1 MQAMFTYSDECVTLT
16 CLSDSDKK
24 KEVLM
29 VKRDR
34 LRRFTAAFMASCL
47 AMGSIILPAISSYA
61 NDTNVVVGTSI
72 QSETETTDNAVQK
85 ASTIDA
91 DKEIHTVTDTGYKS
105 DGDEE
110 QNGYDENLDNITEP
124 GKGYRE
130 VEDDS
135 IGDPAMLN
143 VSDNG
148 EVSADRAV
156 SYPSS
161 YKTANLPAIRN
172 QGGYGVCWAFS
183 TISLLEINLLK
194 NKLVSDDID
203 LSEFHLVNFTYNN
216 VTDPLGGSA
225 GDTTTFLR
233 SSNSVTQNGGD
244 IRMAFN
250 SLMDWEGAVDETLV
264 PYTAEVAST
273 INTTGLSDDLARKNT
288 KIHLQN
294 YYKVN
299 MTNQTDVKQAITDYG
314 ALSIS
319 YYAYGGHSSNK
330 YYNSSTAGYY
340 CYDSNTGTNHAVTV
354 VGWDDN
360 YSKDNFPT
368 EPEGDGAW
376 IVRNSWGSYFGENG
390 YFYLSYYDKST
401 KVEGYAVEAQT
412 SDNYDNNYQYDGTG
426 WFSYMGYSGYGGT
439 NKYANVF
446 TAKANESKAENI
458 EAVSFEDYSSAGCK
472 YNISIYTNLTDVSDP
487 ESGTLECTQS
497 GQTTFDGA
505 YTIKLNNPVYVED
518 GTTFSV
524 VVELISSTNNGPY
537 MVSDTTYNGSWFSCE
552 SAALEN
558 QSYIYRPYDRSWV
571 DYGKRENKNFRIKA
585 YTDNSDIKTVAVE
598 SVSLDKT
605 EAVLKEKETV
615 KLNATVLPE
624 NADNKNV
631 HFTSDNDAVAAVDD
645 NGLVTALSSGEAVI
659 TVITEDGKKTAK
671 CKITVEKEI
680 IQLKTITITN
690 APAELEKGAQV
701 QLGIKYIPDNT
712 TQSKSVEWKTSDA
725 SVAVVSSTGLV
736 TAKKTGT
743 VTITAVSKADSSIQS
758 KVTIKVLSH
767 ITDVTVTGP
776 SGTLYTDTKYKFT
789 AKITPDDTTDN
800 KTVIWSVSDSN
811 IAQIAKDGTLSFKK
825 AGTVDVIATV
835 KATSSNTVI
844 KKLTVTGVKR
854 VINVSSVALDK
865 TTVNLKKEETVKLN
879 ATIAPADAD
888 NKEVTYTSS
897 NSAVAKVDNTGL
909 VTALSSG
916 EAVITVT
923 TKDGSKTASCKVT
936 VAKDIINLTGI
947 QITNAPAELEKGAKV
962 QLGIKYIPDNTTQ
975 SKSVEWKSSDTSV
988 AVVSSTGLVTA
999 KKTGTVTIT
1008 AVSKESLK
1016 SSAVTIKVLSHIT
1029 DVTVTGPSGTL
1040 YTDTK
1045 YKFTAKITPDDTTD
1059 NKTVIWSVSDS
1070 NIAQIAKD
1078 GTLSFK
1084 KAGTVD
1090 VIATVKA
1097 TSSNTVIKKLTV
1109 TGVKRVIN
1117 VSSVALD
1124 KTTVNLKKEETVKL
1138 NATIAPADADNKEV
1152 TYTSSNSAVAKV
1164 DNTGLVTALSS
1175 GEAVI
1180 TVTTKDGSKTASCKV
1195 TVAKEIEPLAIT
1207 VTSKISGN
1215 DYTFTANATGG
1226 NKDYTY
1232 KFIVYNRTTNS
1243 WGLVQSFGTA
1253 NTCVWKK
1260 GSVGVRDFYVD
1271 VKDSNGTVVRS
1282 RAMTITINTEITPKP
1297 VITSSAS
1304 EVKVGDKIT
1313 LKVSSGDSTCSYKVI
1328 VYNKSTNQWGKIQ
1341 DFGKN
1346 TTINWTAGSV
1356 GDREFYV
1363 DVKDAKGKVTRSKA
1377 VQVKVA
1383 SRIIINTNVTNTN
1396 GTYTFTASV
1405 PGTTKFTYKFIVYN
1419 KTTKHWGLVQNFS
1432 NKNVCTW
1439 KAGSV
1444 GDRVFY
1450 IDVKD
1455 AEGKVTRSAP
1465 INVNIR

>member
-1 MQAMFTYSDECVTLT
+1 
-16 CLSDSDKK
+16 
-24 KEVLM
+24 M

-72 QSETETTDNAVQK
+72 QSETETTDNEVQK
-85 ASTIDA
+85 ASTID
-91 DKEIHTVTDTGYKS
+91 D
-105 DGDEE
+105 
-110 QNGYDENLDNITEP
+110 ITEP

-264 PYTAEVAST
+264 PYTAEVAGT

-758 KVTIKVLSH
+758 KITIKVLSH

-800 KTVIWSVSDSN
+800 KTVTWSVSDSN
-811 IAQIAKDGTLSFKK
+811 IAQIATDGTLSFKK

-835 KATSSNTVI
+835 KATSTNTII

-865 TTVNLKKEETVKLN
+865 TTVNLKKGETVKLN
-879 ATIAPADAD
+879 AT
-888 NKEVTYTSS
+888 V
-897 NSAVAKVDNTGL
+897 
-909 VTALSSG
+909 
-916 EAVITVT
+916 
-923 TKDGSKTASCKVT
+923 
-936 VAKDIINLTGI
+936 
-947 QITNAPAELEKGAKV
+947 
-962 QLGIKYIPDNTTQ
+962 
-975 SKSVEWKSSDTSV
+975 
-988 AVVSSTGLVTA
+988 
-999 KKTGTVTIT
+999 
-1008 AVSKESLK
+1008 
-1016 SSAVTIKVLSHIT
+1016 
-1029 DVTVTGPSGTL
+1029 
-1040 YTDTK
+1040 
-1045 YKFTAKITPDDTTD
+1045 
-1059 NKTVIWSVSDS
+1059 
-1070 NIAQIAKD
+1070 
-1078 GTLSFK
+1078 
-1084 KAGTVD
+1084 
-1090 VIATVKA
+1090 
-1097 TSSNTVIKKLTV
+1097 
-1109 TGVKRVIN
+1109 
-1117 VSSVALD
+1117 
-1124 KTTVNLKKEETVKL
+1124 
-1138 NATIAPADADNKEV
+1138 APADADNKEV

-1195 TVAKEIEPLAIT
+1195 TVAKETEPLAIT

-1243 WGLVQSFGTA
+1243 WGLVQAFGTA

-1282 RAMTITINTEITPKP
+1282 KAMTVTINTQITPKP

-1405 PGTTKFTYKFIVYN
+1405 PGTTRFTYKFIVYN

>member
-110 QNGYDENLDNITEP
+110 QNGYDESLDNITEP

-250 SLMDWEGAVDETLV
+250 SLMDWEGAVDETPV
-264 PYTAEVAST
+264 PYTAEVAGT

-319 YYAYGGHSSNK
+319 YYAYGGSSSNK

-505 YTIKLNNPVYVED
+505 YTIKLKNPVYVED

-537 MVSDTTYNGSWFSCE
+537 MVSDTTYNGSWFNCE

-631 HFTSDNDAVAAVDD
+631 HFTSDNDAVATVDD

-690 APAELEKGAQV
+690 APAELENGAQV

-865 TTVNLKKEETVKLN
+865 TTVNLKKGETVKLN
-879 ATIAPADAD
+879 AT
-888 NKEVTYTSS
+888 V
-897 NSAVAKVDNTGL
+897 
-909 VTALSSG
+909 
-916 EAVITVT
+916 
-923 TKDGSKTASCKVT
+923 
-936 VAKDIINLTGI
+936 
-947 QITNAPAELEKGAKV
+947 
-962 QLGIKYIPDNTTQ
+962 
-975 SKSVEWKSSDTSV
+975 
-988 AVVSSTGLVTA
+988 
-999 KKTGTVTIT
+999 
-1008 AVSKESLK
+1008 
-1016 SSAVTIKVLSHIT
+1016 
-1029 DVTVTGPSGTL
+1029 
-1040 YTDTK
+1040 
-1045 YKFTAKITPDDTTD
+1045 
-1059 NKTVIWSVSDS
+1059 
-1070 NIAQIAKD
+1070 
-1078 GTLSFK
+1078 
-1084 KAGTVD
+1084 
-1090 VIATVKA
+1090 
-1097 TSSNTVIKKLTV
+1097 
-1109 TGVKRVIN
+1109 
-1117 VSSVALD
+1117 
-1124 KTTVNLKKEETVKL
+1124 
-1138 NATIAPADADNKEV
+1138 APADADNKEV

-1195 TVAKEIEPLAIT
+1195 TVAKETEPLAIT

-1243 WGLVQSFGTA
+1243 WGLVQAFGTA

>member
-24 KEVLM
+24 KEVHM

-85 ASTIDA
+85 ASTID
-91 DKEIHTVTDTGYKS
+91 D
-105 DGDEE
+105 
-110 QNGYDENLDNITEP
+110 ITEP

-264 PYTAEVAST
+264 PYTAEVAGT

-319 YYAYGGHSSNK
+319 YYAYGGSSSNK

-558 QSYIYRPYDRSWV
+558 QSYIYRPYDSSWV

-631 HFTSDNDAVAAVDD
+631 HFTSDNDAVATVDD

-659 TVITEDGKKTAK
+659 TVITEDGKKTAQ

-767 ITDVTVTGP
+767 ITG
-776 SGTLYTDTKYKFT
+776 
-789 AKITPDDTTDN
+789 
-800 KTVIWSVSDSN
+800 
-811 IAQIAKDGTLSFKK
+811 
-825 AGTVDVIATV
+825 
-835 KATSSNTVI
+835 
-844 KKLTVTGVKR
+844 
-854 VINVSSVALDK
+854 
-865 TTVNLKKEETVKLN
+865 
-879 ATIAPADAD
+879 
-888 NKEVTYTSS
+888 
-897 NSAVAKVDNTGL
+897 
-909 VTALSSG
+909 
-916 EAVITVT
+916 
-923 TKDGSKTASCKVT
+923 
-936 VAKDIINLTGI
+936 
-947 QITNAPAELEKGAKV
+947 
-962 QLGIKYIPDNTTQ
+962 
-975 SKSVEWKSSDTSV
+975 
-988 AVVSSTGLVTA
+988 
-999 KKTGTVTIT
+999 
-1008 AVSKESLK
+1008 
-1016 SSAVTIKVLSHIT
+1016 
-1029 DVTVTGPSGTL
+1029 VTVTGPSGTL

-1243 WGLVQSFGTA
+1243 WGLVQAFGTA

-1282 RAMTITINTEITPKP
+1282 KAMTVTINTQITPKP

-1377 VQVKVA
+1377 VQVKVT

-1405 PGTTKFTYKFIVYN
+1405 PGTTRFTYKFIVYN

>member
-1 MQAMFTYSDECVTLT
+1 MFTYSDECVTLT
-16 CLSDSDKK
+16 CLSDSEKK
-24 KEVLM
+24 KEVHM

-72 QSETETTDNAVQK
+72 QSEKETTDNAVQK
-85 ASTIDA
+85 ASTID
-91 DKEIHTVTDTGYKS
+91 D
-105 DGDEE
+105 
-110 QNGYDENLDNITEP
+110 ITEP

-264 PYTAEVAST
+264 PYTAEVAGT

-319 YYAYGGHSSNK
+319 YYAYGGSSSNK

-537 MVSDTTYNGSWFSCE
+537 MVSDTTYNGSWFNCE

-631 HFTSDNDAVAAVDD
+631 HFTSDNDAVATVDD

-659 TVITEDGKKTAK
+659 TVITEDGKKTAQ

-800 KTVIWSVSDSN
+800 RTVIWSVSDSN

-865 TTVNLKKEETVKLN
+865 TTVNLKKGETVKLN
-879 ATIAPADAD
+879 AT
-888 NKEVTYTSS
+888 V
-897 NSAVAKVDNTGL
+897 
-909 VTALSSG
+909 
-916 EAVITVT
+916 
-923 TKDGSKTASCKVT
+923 
-936 VAKDIINLTGI
+936 
-947 QITNAPAELEKGAKV
+947 
-962 QLGIKYIPDNTTQ
+962 
-975 SKSVEWKSSDTSV
+975 
-988 AVVSSTGLVTA
+988 
-999 KKTGTVTIT
+999 
-1008 AVSKESLK
+1008 
-1016 SSAVTIKVLSHIT
+1016 
-1029 DVTVTGPSGTL
+1029 
-1040 YTDTK
+1040 
-1045 YKFTAKITPDDTTD
+1045 
-1059 NKTVIWSVSDS
+1059 
-1070 NIAQIAKD
+1070 
-1078 GTLSFK
+1078 
-1084 KAGTVD
+1084 
-1090 VIATVKA
+1090 
-1097 TSSNTVIKKLTV
+1097 
-1109 TGVKRVIN
+1109 
-1117 VSSVALD
+1117 
-1124 KTTVNLKKEETVKL
+1124 
-1138 NATIAPADADNKEV
+1138 APADADNKEV

-1195 TVAKEIEPLAIT
+1195 TVAKETEPLAIT

-1243 WGLVQSFGTA
+1243 WGLVQAFGTA

>member
-1 MQAMFTYSDECVTLT
+1 
-16 CLSDSDKK
+16 
-24 KEVLM
+24 M

-85 ASTIDA
+85 ASTID
-91 DKEIHTVTDTGYKS
+91 D
-105 DGDEE
+105 
-110 QNGYDENLDNITEP
+110 ITEP

-264 PYTAEVAST
+264 PYTAEVAGT

-319 YYAYGGHSSNK
+319 YYAYGGSSSNK

-725 SVAVVSSTGLV
+725 SVAIVSSTGLV

-800 KTVIWSVSDSN
+800 KTLIWSVSDSN
-811 IAQIAKDGTLSFKK
+811 IAQIATDGTLSFKK

-865 TTVNLKKEETVKLN
+865 TTVNLKKGETVKLN
-879 ATIAPADAD
+879 ATVAPADAD

-923 TKDGSKTASCKVT
+923 TKDGSKTASCKV
-936 VAKDIINLTGI
+936 
-947 QITNAPAELEKGAKV
+947 
-962 QLGIKYIPDNTTQ
+962 
-975 SKSVEWKSSDTSV
+975 
-988 AVVSSTGLVTA
+988 
-999 KKTGTVTIT
+999 
-1008 AVSKESLK
+1008 
-1016 SSAVTIKVLSHIT
+1016 
-1029 DVTVTGPSGTL
+1029 
-1040 YTDTK
+1040 
-1045 YKFTAKITPDDTTD
+1045 
-1059 NKTVIWSVSDS
+1059 
-1070 NIAQIAKD
+1070 
-1078 GTLSFK
+1078 
-1084 KAGTVD
+1084 
-1090 VIATVKA
+1090 
-1097 TSSNTVIKKLTV
+1097 
-1109 TGVKRVIN
+1109 
-1117 VSSVALD
+1117 
-1124 KTTVNLKKEETVKL
+1124 
-1138 NATIAPADADNKEV
+1138 
-1152 TYTSSNSAVAKV
+1152 AVAKE
-1164 DNTGLVTALSS
+1164 T
-1175 GEAVI
+1175 
-1180 TVTTKDGSKTASCKV
+1180 
-1195 TVAKEIEPLAIT
+1195 EPLAIT

-1243 WGLVQSFGTA
+1243 WGLVQAFGTA

-1282 RAMTITINTEITPKP
+1282 KAMTVTINTQITPKP

-1405 PGTTKFTYKFIVYN
+1405 PGTTRFTYKFIVYN

>member
-24 KEVLM
+24 KEVHM

-264 PYTAEVAST
+264 PYTAEVAGT

-319 YYAYGGHSSNK
+319 YYAYGGSSSNK

-472 YNISIYTNLTDVSDP
+472 DNISIYTNLTDVSDP

-558 QSYIYRPYDRSWV
+558 QSYIYRPYDSSWV

-631 HFTSDNDAVAAVDD
+631 HFTSDNDAVATVDD

-659 TVITEDGKKTAK
+659 TVITEDGKKTAQ

-800 KTVIWSVSDSN
+800 KAVIWSVSDSN
-811 IAQIAKDGTLSFKK
+811 IAQIATDGTLSFKK

-835 KATSSNTVI
+835 KATSSNTII

-865 TTVNLKKEETVKLN
+865 ATVNLKKGETVKLN

-909 VTALSSG
+909 VTA
-916 EAVITVT
+916 
-923 TKDGSKTASCKVT
+923 
-936 VAKDIINLTGI
+936 
-947 QITNAPAELEKGAKV
+947 
-962 QLGIKYIPDNTTQ
+962 
-975 SKSVEWKSSDTSV
+975 
-988 AVVSSTGLVTA
+988 
-999 KKTGTVTIT
+999 
-1008 AVSKESLK
+1008 
-1016 SSAVTIKVLSHIT
+1016 
-1029 DVTVTGPSGTL
+1029 
-1040 YTDTK
+1040 
-1045 YKFTAKITPDDTTD
+1045 
-1059 NKTVIWSVSDS
+1059 
-1070 NIAQIAKD
+1070 IA
-1078 GTLSFK
+1078 
-1084 KAGTVD
+1084 
-1090 VIATVKA
+1090 
-1097 TSSNTVIKKLTV
+1097 
-1109 TGVKRVIN
+1109 
-1117 VSSVALD
+1117 
-1124 KTTVNLKKEETVKL
+1124 
-1138 NATIAPADADNKEV
+1138 
-1152 TYTSSNSAVAKV
+1152 
-1164 DNTGLVTALSS
+1164 S

-1195 TVAKEIEPLAIT
+1195 TVAKETEPLAIT

-1243 WGLVQSFGTA
+1243 WGLVQAFGTA

>member
-1 MQAMFTYSDECVTLT
+1 
-16 CLSDSDKK
+16 
-24 KEVLM
+24 M

-85 ASTIDA
+85 ASTID
-91 DKEIHTVTDTGYKS
+91 D
-105 DGDEE
+105 
-110 QNGYDENLDNITEP
+110 ITEP

-264 PYTAEVAST
+264 PYTAEVAGT

-319 YYAYGGHSSNK
+319 YYAYGGSSSNK

-725 SVAVVSSTGLV
+725 SVAIVSSTGLV

-800 KTVIWSVSDSN
+800 KTLIWSVSDSN
-811 IAQIAKDGTLSFKK
+811 IAQIATDGTLSFKK

-865 TTVNLKKEETVKLN
+865 TTVNLKKGETVKLN
-879 ATIAPADAD
+879 ATVAPADAD

-909 VTALSSG
+909 VTAIASG
-916 EAVITVT
+916 DAVITVT
-923 TKDGSKTASCKVT
+923 TKDGSKTASCKV
-936 VAKDIINLTGI
+936 
-947 QITNAPAELEKGAKV
+947 
-962 QLGIKYIPDNTTQ
+962 
-975 SKSVEWKSSDTSV
+975 
-988 AVVSSTGLVTA
+988 
-999 KKTGTVTIT
+999 
-1008 AVSKESLK
+1008 
-1016 SSAVTIKVLSHIT
+1016 
-1029 DVTVTGPSGTL
+1029 
-1040 YTDTK
+1040 
-1045 YKFTAKITPDDTTD
+1045 
-1059 NKTVIWSVSDS
+1059 
-1070 NIAQIAKD
+1070 
-1078 GTLSFK
+1078 
-1084 KAGTVD
+1084 
-1090 VIATVKA
+1090 
-1097 TSSNTVIKKLTV
+1097 
-1109 TGVKRVIN
+1109 
-1117 VSSVALD
+1117 
-1124 KTTVNLKKEETVKL
+1124 
-1138 NATIAPADADNKEV
+1138 
-1152 TYTSSNSAVAKV
+1152 AVAKE
-1164 DNTGLVTALSS
+1164 T
-1175 GEAVI
+1175 
-1180 TVTTKDGSKTASCKV
+1180 
-1195 TVAKEIEPLAIT
+1195 EPLAIT

-1243 WGLVQSFGTA
+1243 WGLVQAFGTA

-1282 RAMTITINTEITPKP
+1282 KAMTVTINTQITPKP

-1405 PGTTKFTYKFIVYN
+1405 PGTTRFTYKFIVYN

>member
-110 QNGYDENLDNITEP
+110 QNGYDESLDNITEP

-264 PYTAEVAST
+264 PYTAEVAGT

-319 YYAYGGHSSNK
+319 YYAYGGSSSNK

-558 QSYIYRPYDRSWV
+558 QSYIYRPYDSSWV

-631 HFTSDNDAVAAVDD
+631 HFTSDNDAVATVDD

-659 TVITEDGKKTAK
+659 TVTTEDGKKTAK

-811 IAQIAKDGTLSFKK
+811 IAQIATDGTLSFKK

-835 KATSSNTVI
+835 KATSSSTII
-844 KKLTVTGVKR
+844 KKLTVTGVKK

-865 TTVNLKKEETVKLN
+865 TTVNLKKGETVKLN
-879 ATIAPADAD
+879 AT
-888 NKEVTYTSS
+888 V
-897 NSAVAKVDNTGL
+897 
-909 VTALSSG
+909 
-916 EAVITVT
+916 
-923 TKDGSKTASCKVT
+923 
-936 VAKDIINLTGI
+936 
-947 QITNAPAELEKGAKV
+947 
-962 QLGIKYIPDNTTQ
+962 
-975 SKSVEWKSSDTSV
+975 
-988 AVVSSTGLVTA
+988 
-999 KKTGTVTIT
+999 
-1008 AVSKESLK
+1008 
-1016 SSAVTIKVLSHIT
+1016 
-1029 DVTVTGPSGTL
+1029 
-1040 YTDTK
+1040 
-1045 YKFTAKITPDDTTD
+1045 
-1059 NKTVIWSVSDS
+1059 
-1070 NIAQIAKD
+1070 
-1078 GTLSFK
+1078 
-1084 KAGTVD
+1084 
-1090 VIATVKA
+1090 
-1097 TSSNTVIKKLTV
+1097 
-1109 TGVKRVIN
+1109 
-1117 VSSVALD
+1117 
-1124 KTTVNLKKEETVKL
+1124 
-1138 NATIAPADADNKEV
+1138 APADADNKEV

-1195 TVAKEIEPLAIT
+1195 TVAKETEPLAIT

-1243 WGLVQSFGTA
+1243 WGLVQAFGTA

>member
-24 KEVLM
+24 KEVHM

-264 PYTAEVAST
+264 PYTAEVAGT

-319 YYAYGGHSSNK
+319 YYAYGGSSSNK

-537 MVSDTTYNGSWFSCE
+537 MVSDTTYNGSWFNCE

-631 HFTSDNDAVAAVDD
+631 HFTSDNDAVATVDD

-767 ITDVTVTGP
+767 ITGVTVTGP

-811 IAQIAKDGTLSFKK
+811 IAQIATDGTLSFKK

-835 KATSSNTVI
+835 KATSSNTI
-844 KKLTVTGVKR
+844 
-854 VINVSSVALDK
+854 
-865 TTVNLKKEETVKLN
+865 
-879 ATIAPADAD
+879 
-888 NKEVTYTSS
+888 
-897 NSAVAKVDNTGL
+897 
-909 VTALSSG
+909 
-916 EAVITVT
+916 
-923 TKDGSKTASCKVT
+923 
-936 VAKDIINLTGI
+936 
-947 QITNAPAELEKGAKV
+947 
-962 QLGIKYIPDNTTQ
+962 
-975 SKSVEWKSSDTSV
+975 
-988 AVVSSTGLVTA
+988 
-999 KKTGTVTIT
+999 
-1008 AVSKESLK
+1008 
-1016 SSAVTIKVLSHIT
+1016 
-1029 DVTVTGPSGTL
+1029 
-1040 YTDTK
+1040 
-1045 YKFTAKITPDDTTD
+1045 
-1059 NKTVIWSVSDS
+1059 
-1070 NIAQIAKD
+1070 
-1078 GTLSFK
+1078 
-1084 KAGTVD
+1084 
-1090 VIATVKA
+1090 
-1097 TSSNTVIKKLTV
+1097 IKKLTV

-1195 TVAKEIEPLAIT
+1195 TVAKETEPLAIT

>member
-1 MQAMFTYSDECVTLT
+1 
-16 CLSDSDKK
+16 
-24 KEVLM
+24 M

-85 ASTIDA
+85 ASTID
-91 DKEIHTVTDTGYKS
+91 D
-105 DGDEE
+105 
-110 QNGYDENLDNITEP
+110 ITEP

-264 PYTAEVAST
+264 PYTAEVAGT

-314 ALSIS
+314 GLSIS
-319 YYAYGGHSSNK
+319 YYAYGGSSSNK

-725 SVAVVSSTGLV
+725 SVAIVSSTGLV

-811 IAQIAKDGTLSFKK
+811 IAQIATDGTLSFKK

-865 TTVNLKKEETVKLN
+865 TTVNLKKGETVKLN
-879 ATIAPADAD
+879 ATVAPADAD

-909 VTALSSG
+909 VTAIASG
-916 EAVITVT
+916 DAVITVT
-923 TKDGSKTASCKVT
+923 TKDGSKTASCKV
-936 VAKDIINLTGI
+936 
-947 QITNAPAELEKGAKV
+947 
-962 QLGIKYIPDNTTQ
+962 
-975 SKSVEWKSSDTSV
+975 
-988 AVVSSTGLVTA
+988 
-999 KKTGTVTIT
+999 
-1008 AVSKESLK
+1008 
-1016 SSAVTIKVLSHIT
+1016 
-1029 DVTVTGPSGTL
+1029 
-1040 YTDTK
+1040 
-1045 YKFTAKITPDDTTD
+1045 
-1059 NKTVIWSVSDS
+1059 
-1070 NIAQIAKD
+1070 
-1078 GTLSFK
+1078 
-1084 KAGTVD
+1084 
-1090 VIATVKA
+1090 
-1097 TSSNTVIKKLTV
+1097 
-1109 TGVKRVIN
+1109 
-1117 VSSVALD
+1117 
-1124 KTTVNLKKEETVKL
+1124 
-1138 NATIAPADADNKEV
+1138 
-1152 TYTSSNSAVAKV
+1152 AVAKE
-1164 DNTGLVTALSS
+1164 T
-1175 GEAVI
+1175 
-1180 TVTTKDGSKTASCKV
+1180 
-1195 TVAKEIEPLAIT
+1195 EPLAIT

-1243 WGLVQSFGTA
+1243 WGLVQAFGTA

-1282 RAMTITINTEITPKP
+1282 KAMTVTINTQITPKP

-1405 PGTTKFTYKFIVYN
+1405 PGTTRFTYKFIVYN

>member
-1 MQAMFTYSDECVTLT
+1 
-16 CLSDSDKK
+16 
-24 KEVLM
+24 
-29 VKRDR
+29 
-34 LRRFTAAFMASCL
+34 
-47 AMGSIILPAISSYA
+47 
-61 NDTNVVVGTSI
+61 
-72 QSETETTDNAVQK
+72 
-85 ASTIDA
+85 
-91 DKEIHTVTDTGYKS
+91 
-105 DGDEE
+105 
-110 QNGYDENLDNITEP
+110 
-124 GKGYRE
+124 
-130 VEDDS
+130 
-135 IGDPAMLN
+135 MLN

-264 PYTAEVAST
+264 PYTAEVAGT

-319 YYAYGGHSSNK
+319 YYAYGGSSSNK

-537 MVSDTTYNGSWFSCE
+537 MVSDTTYNGSWFNCE

-631 HFTSDNDAVAAVDD
+631 HFTSDNDAVATVDD

-659 TVITEDGKKTAK
+659 TVTTEDGKKTAK

-800 KTVIWSVSDSN
+800 KAVIWSVSDSN
-811 IAQIAKDGTLSFKK
+811 IAQIATDGTLSFKK

-835 KATSSNTVI
+835 KATSSNTII

-865 TTVNLKKEETVKLN
+865 TTVNLKKGETVKLN
-879 ATIAPADAD
+879 AT
-888 NKEVTYTSS
+888 V
-897 NSAVAKVDNTGL
+897 
-909 VTALSSG
+909 
-916 EAVITVT
+916 
-923 TKDGSKTASCKVT
+923 
-936 VAKDIINLTGI
+936 
-947 QITNAPAELEKGAKV
+947 
-962 QLGIKYIPDNTTQ
+962 
-975 SKSVEWKSSDTSV
+975 
-988 AVVSSTGLVTA
+988 
-999 KKTGTVTIT
+999 
-1008 AVSKESLK
+1008 
-1016 SSAVTIKVLSHIT
+1016 
-1029 DVTVTGPSGTL
+1029 
-1040 YTDTK
+1040 
-1045 YKFTAKITPDDTTD
+1045 
-1059 NKTVIWSVSDS
+1059 
-1070 NIAQIAKD
+1070 
-1078 GTLSFK
+1078 
-1084 KAGTVD
+1084 
-1090 VIATVKA
+1090 
-1097 TSSNTVIKKLTV
+1097 
-1109 TGVKRVIN
+1109 
-1117 VSSVALD
+1117 
-1124 KTTVNLKKEETVKL
+1124 
-1138 NATIAPADADNKEV
+1138 APADADNKEV

-1195 TVAKEIEPLAIT
+1195 TVAKETEPLAIT

-1243 WGLVQSFGTA
+1243 WGLVQAFGTA

>member
-1 MQAMFTYSDECVTLT
+1 
-16 CLSDSDKK
+16 
-24 KEVLM
+24 M

-72 QSETETTDNAVQK
+72 QSETETTDNEVQK

-105 DGDEE
+105 DGDGE
-110 QNGYDENLDNITEP
+110 QNGYDESLDNITEH

-264 PYTAEVAST
+264 PYTAEVAGT

-558 QSYIYRPYDRSWV
+558 QSYIYRPYDSSWV

-712 TQSKSVEWKTSDA
+712 TQSKSVEWK
-725 SVAVVSSTGLV
+725 
-736 TAKKTGT
+736 
-743 VTITAVSKADSSIQS
+743 
-758 KVTIKVLSH
+758 
-767 ITDVTVTGP
+767 
-776 SGTLYTDTKYKFT
+776 
-789 AKITPDDTTDN
+789 
-800 KTVIWSVSDSN
+800 
-811 IAQIAKDGTLSFKK
+811 
-825 AGTVDVIATV
+825 
-835 KATSSNTVI
+835 
-844 KKLTVTGVKR
+844 
-854 VINVSSVALDK
+854 
-865 TTVNLKKEETVKLN
+865 
-879 ATIAPADAD
+879 
-888 NKEVTYTSS
+888 
-897 NSAVAKVDNTGL
+897 
-909 VTALSSG
+909 
-916 EAVITVT
+916 
-923 TKDGSKTASCKVT
+923 
-936 VAKDIINLTGI
+936 
-947 QITNAPAELEKGAKV
+947 
-962 QLGIKYIPDNTTQ
+962 
-975 SKSVEWKSSDTSV
+975 SSDTSV

-1070 NIAQIAKD
+1070 NIAQIATD

-1097 TSSNTVIKKLTV
+1097 TSTNTIIKKLTV

-1124 KTTVNLKKEETVKL
+1124 KTTVNLKKGETVKL
-1138 NATIAPADADNKEV
+1138 NATVAPADADNKGV

-1195 TVAKEIEPLAIT
+1195 AVAKETEPLAIT

-1243 WGLVQSFGTA
+1243 WGLVQAFGTA

-1282 RAMTITINTEITPKP
+1282 KAMTVTINTQITPKP

-1313 LKVSSGDSTCSYKVI
+1313 LKVSSVDSTCSYKVI

-1377 VQVKVA
+1377 VQVKVT

-1405 PGTTKFTYKFIVYN
+1405 PGTTRFTYKFIVYN

>member
-85 ASTIDA
+85 TSTIDA

-110 QNGYDENLDNITEP
+110 QNGYDESLDNITEP

-264 PYTAEVAST
+264 PYTAEVAGT

-319 YYAYGGHSSNK
+319 YYAYGGSSSNK

-558 QSYIYRPYDRSWV
+558 QSYIYRPYDSSWV

-631 HFTSDNDAVAAVDD
+631 HFTSDNDAVATVDD

-659 TVITEDGKKTAK
+659 TVITEDGKKTAQ

-865 TTVNLKKEETVKLN
+865 TTVNLKKGETVKLN
-879 ATIAPADAD
+879 ATVAPADAD

-909 VTALSSG
+909 VT
-916 EAVITVT
+916 V
-923 TKDGSKTASCKVT
+923 
-936 VAKDIINLTGI
+936 
-947 QITNAPAELEKGAKV
+947 
-962 QLGIKYIPDNTTQ
+962 
-975 SKSVEWKSSDTSV
+975 
-988 AVVSSTGLVTA
+988 
-999 KKTGTVTIT
+999 
-1008 AVSKESLK
+1008 
-1016 SSAVTIKVLSHIT
+1016 
-1029 DVTVTGPSGTL
+1029 
-1040 YTDTK
+1040 
-1045 YKFTAKITPDDTTD
+1045 
-1059 NKTVIWSVSDS
+1059 
-1070 NIAQIAKD
+1070 
-1078 GTLSFK
+1078 
-1084 KAGTVD
+1084 
-1090 VIATVKA
+1090 
-1097 TSSNTVIKKLTV
+1097 
-1109 TGVKRVIN
+1109 
-1117 VSSVALD
+1117 
-1124 KTTVNLKKEETVKL
+1124 
-1138 NATIAPADADNKEV
+1138 
-1152 TYTSSNSAVAKV
+1152 
-1164 DNTGLVTALSS
+1164 LSS

-1195 TVAKEIEPLAIT
+1195 TVAKETEPLAIT

-1243 WGLVQSFGTA
+1243 WGLVQAFGTA

>member
-1 MQAMFTYSDECVTLT
+1 
-16 CLSDSDKK
+16 
-24 KEVLM
+24 M

-72 QSETETTDNAVQK
+72 QSETETTDNEVQK
-85 ASTIDA
+85 VSTID
-91 DKEIHTVTDTGYKS
+91 D
-105 DGDEE
+105 
-110 QNGYDENLDNITEP
+110 ITEP

-156 SYPSS
+156 SYPSA

-725 SVAVVSSTGLV
+725 SVAIVSSTGLV

-758 KVTIKVLSH
+758 RVTIKVLSH

-776 SGTLYTDTKYKFT
+776 SDTLYTDTKYKFT

-811 IAQIAKDGTLSFKK
+811 IAQIATDGTLSFKK

-835 KATSSNTVI
+835 KATLSNTVI

-865 TTVNLKKEETVKLN
+865 TTVNLKKGETVKLN
-879 ATIAPADAD
+879 ATVAPADAD

-923 TKDGSKTASCKVT
+923 TKDGSKTASCKV
-936 VAKDIINLTGI
+936 
-947 QITNAPAELEKGAKV
+947 
-962 QLGIKYIPDNTTQ
+962 
-975 SKSVEWKSSDTSV
+975 
-988 AVVSSTGLVTA
+988 
-999 KKTGTVTIT
+999 
-1008 AVSKESLK
+1008 
-1016 SSAVTIKVLSHIT
+1016 
-1029 DVTVTGPSGTL
+1029 
-1040 YTDTK
+1040 
-1045 YKFTAKITPDDTTD
+1045 
-1059 NKTVIWSVSDS
+1059 
-1070 NIAQIAKD
+1070 
-1078 GTLSFK
+1078 
-1084 KAGTVD
+1084 
-1090 VIATVKA
+1090 
-1097 TSSNTVIKKLTV
+1097 
-1109 TGVKRVIN
+1109 
-1117 VSSVALD
+1117 
-1124 KTTVNLKKEETVKL
+1124 
-1138 NATIAPADADNKEV
+1138 
-1152 TYTSSNSAVAKV
+1152 AVAKE
-1164 DNTGLVTALSS
+1164 T
-1175 GEAVI
+1175 
-1180 TVTTKDGSKTASCKV
+1180 
-1195 TVAKEIEPLAIT
+1195 EPLAIT

-1243 WGLVQSFGTA
+1243 WGLVQAFGTA

-1282 RAMTITINTEITPKP
+1282 KAMTVTINTQITPKP

-1405 PGTTKFTYKFIVYN
+1405 PGTTRFTYKFIVYN

>member
-1 MQAMFTYSDECVTLT
+1 
-16 CLSDSDKK
+16 
-24 KEVLM
+24 M

-85 ASTIDA
+85 ASTI
-91 DKEIHTVTDTGYKS
+91 
-105 DGDEE
+105 
-110 QNGYDENLDNITEP
+110 DNITEP

-264 PYTAEVAST
+264 PYTAEVAGT

-319 YYAYGGHSSNK
+319 YYAYGGSSSNK

-537 MVSDTTYNGSWFSCE
+537 MVSDTTYNGSWFNCE

-631 HFTSDNDAVAAVDD
+631 HFTSDNDAVATVDD

-811 IAQIAKDGTLSFKK
+811 IAQIATDGTLIFKK

-865 TTVNLKKEETVKLN
+865 ATVNLKKGETVKLN

-909 VTALSSG
+909 VTA
-916 EAVITVT
+916 
-923 TKDGSKTASCKVT
+923 
-936 VAKDIINLTGI
+936 
-947 QITNAPAELEKGAKV
+947 
-962 QLGIKYIPDNTTQ
+962 
-975 SKSVEWKSSDTSV
+975 
-988 AVVSSTGLVTA
+988 
-999 KKTGTVTIT
+999 
-1008 AVSKESLK
+1008 
-1016 SSAVTIKVLSHIT
+1016 
-1029 DVTVTGPSGTL
+1029 
-1040 YTDTK
+1040 
-1045 YKFTAKITPDDTTD
+1045 
-1059 NKTVIWSVSDS
+1059 
-1070 NIAQIAKD
+1070 IA
-1078 GTLSFK
+1078 
-1084 KAGTVD
+1084 
-1090 VIATVKA
+1090 
-1097 TSSNTVIKKLTV
+1097 
-1109 TGVKRVIN
+1109 
-1117 VSSVALD
+1117 
-1124 KTTVNLKKEETVKL
+1124 
-1138 NATIAPADADNKEV
+1138 
-1152 TYTSSNSAVAKV
+1152 
-1164 DNTGLVTALSS
+1164 S

-1195 TVAKEIEPLAIT
+1195 TVAKETEPLAIT

-1243 WGLVQSFGTA
+1243 WGLVQAFGTA

>member
-85 ASTIDA
+85 TSTIDA

-110 QNGYDENLDNITEP
+110 QNGYDESLDNITEP

-264 PYTAEVAST
+264 PYTAEVAGT

-319 YYAYGGHSSNK
+319 YYAYGGSSSNK

-537 MVSDTTYNGSWFSCE
+537 MVSDTTYNGGWFSCE

-558 QSYIYRPYDRSWV
+558 QSYIYRPYDSSWV

-615 KLNATVLPE
+615 KLNATLLPE

-631 HFTSDNDAVAAVDD
+631 HFTSDNDAVATVDD

-811 IAQIAKDGTLSFKK
+811 IAQIATDGTLSFKK

-835 KATSSNTVI
+835 KATSSNTII
-844 KKLTVTGVKR
+844 KKLTVTGVKK

-865 TTVNLKKEETVKLN
+865 TTVNLKKGETVKLN
-879 ATIAPADAD
+879 ATVAPADAD

-916 EAVITVT
+916 EAVITVI
-923 TKDGSKTASCKVT
+923 TKDGSKTASCKV
-936 VAKDIINLTGI
+936 
-947 QITNAPAELEKGAKV
+947 
-962 QLGIKYIPDNTTQ
+962 
-975 SKSVEWKSSDTSV
+975 
-988 AVVSSTGLVTA
+988 
-999 KKTGTVTIT
+999 
-1008 AVSKESLK
+1008 
-1016 SSAVTIKVLSHIT
+1016 
-1029 DVTVTGPSGTL
+1029 
-1040 YTDTK
+1040 
-1045 YKFTAKITPDDTTD
+1045 
-1059 NKTVIWSVSDS
+1059 
-1070 NIAQIAKD
+1070 
-1078 GTLSFK
+1078 
-1084 KAGTVD
+1084 
-1090 VIATVKA
+1090 
-1097 TSSNTVIKKLTV
+1097 
-1109 TGVKRVIN
+1109 
-1117 VSSVALD
+1117 
-1124 KTTVNLKKEETVKL
+1124 
-1138 NATIAPADADNKEV
+1138 
-1152 TYTSSNSAVAKV
+1152 AVAKE
-1164 DNTGLVTALSS
+1164 T
-1175 GEAVI
+1175 
-1180 TVTTKDGSKTASCKV
+1180 
-1195 TVAKEIEPLAIT
+1195 EPLAIT

-1243 WGLVQSFGTA
+1243 WGLVQAFGTA

-1419 KTTKHWGLVQNFS
+1419 KTTKHWGLVQSFS

>member
-24 KEVLM
+24 KEVHM

-47 AMGSIILPAISSYA
+47 AMGSIVLPAISSYA

-110 QNGYDENLDNITEP
+110 QNEYDESLDNITEP

-264 PYTAEVAST
+264 PYTAEVAGT

-319 YYAYGGHSSNK
+319 YYAYGGSSSNK

-487 ESGTLECTQS
+487 ESGTLECTQN

-537 MVSDTTYNGSWFSCE
+537 MVSDTTYNGSWFNCE

-631 HFTSDNDAVAAVDD
+631 HFTSDNDAVATVDD

-767 ITDVTVTGP
+767 ITGVTVTGP

-811 IAQIAKDGTLSFKK
+811 IAQIATDGTLSFKK

-835 KATSSNTVI
+835 KATSSNTI
-844 KKLTVTGVKR
+844 
-854 VINVSSVALDK
+854 
-865 TTVNLKKEETVKLN
+865 
-879 ATIAPADAD
+879 
-888 NKEVTYTSS
+888 
-897 NSAVAKVDNTGL
+897 
-909 VTALSSG
+909 
-916 EAVITVT
+916 
-923 TKDGSKTASCKVT
+923 
-936 VAKDIINLTGI
+936 
-947 QITNAPAELEKGAKV
+947 
-962 QLGIKYIPDNTTQ
+962 
-975 SKSVEWKSSDTSV
+975 
-988 AVVSSTGLVTA
+988 
-999 KKTGTVTIT
+999 
-1008 AVSKESLK
+1008 
-1016 SSAVTIKVLSHIT
+1016 
-1029 DVTVTGPSGTL
+1029 
-1040 YTDTK
+1040 
-1045 YKFTAKITPDDTTD
+1045 
-1059 NKTVIWSVSDS
+1059 
-1070 NIAQIAKD
+1070 
-1078 GTLSFK
+1078 
-1084 KAGTVD
+1084 
-1090 VIATVKA
+1090 
-1097 TSSNTVIKKLTV
+1097 IKKLTV

>member
-264 PYTAEVAST
+264 PYTAEVAGT

-319 YYAYGGHSSNK
+319 YYAYGGSSSNK

-487 ESGTLECTQS
+487 ESGTLECTQN

-537 MVSDTTYNGSWFSCE
+537 MVSDTTYNGGWFNCE

-558 QSYIYRPYDRSWV
+558 QSYIYRPYDSSWV

-631 HFTSDNDAVAAVDD
+631 HFTSDNDAVATVDD

-811 IAQIAKDGTLSFKK
+811 IAQIATDGTLSFKK

-835 KATSSNTVI
+835 KATSSNTII

-865 TTVNLKKEETVKLN
+865 TTVNLKKGETVKLN
-879 ATIAPADAD
+879 ATVAPADAD
-888 NKEVTYTSS
+888 NKEVIYTSS

-909 VTALSSG
+909 VTA
-916 EAVITVT
+916 
-923 TKDGSKTASCKVT
+923 
-936 VAKDIINLTGI
+936 
-947 QITNAPAELEKGAKV
+947 
-962 QLGIKYIPDNTTQ
+962 
-975 SKSVEWKSSDTSV
+975 
-988 AVVSSTGLVTA
+988 
-999 KKTGTVTIT
+999 
-1008 AVSKESLK
+1008 
-1016 SSAVTIKVLSHIT
+1016 
-1029 DVTVTGPSGTL
+1029 
-1040 YTDTK
+1040 
-1045 YKFTAKITPDDTTD
+1045 
-1059 NKTVIWSVSDS
+1059 
-1070 NIAQIAKD
+1070 IA
-1078 GTLSFK
+1078 
-1084 KAGTVD
+1084 
-1090 VIATVKA
+1090 
-1097 TSSNTVIKKLTV
+1097 
-1109 TGVKRVIN
+1109 
-1117 VSSVALD
+1117 
-1124 KTTVNLKKEETVKL
+1124 
-1138 NATIAPADADNKEV
+1138 
-1152 TYTSSNSAVAKV
+1152 
-1164 DNTGLVTALSS
+1164 S

-1195 TVAKEIEPLAIT
+1195 TVAKETEPLAIT

-1243 WGLVQSFGTA
+1243 WGLVQAFGTA

-1260 GSVGVRDFYVD
+1260 GSAGVRDFYVD

>member
-1 MQAMFTYSDECVTLT
+1 
-16 CLSDSDKK
+16 
-24 KEVLM
+24 M

-110 QNGYDENLDNITEP
+110 QNGYDESLDNITEP

-156 SYPSS
+156 SYPSA

-264 PYTAEVAST
+264 PYTAEVAGT

-631 HFTSDNDAVAAVDD
+631 HFTSDNDEVAAVDD

-712 TQSKSVEWKTSDA
+712 TQAKSVEWKTSDA

-811 IAQIAKDGTLSFKK
+811 IAQIATDGTLSFKK

-865 TTVNLKKEETVKLN
+865 TTVNLKKGETVKLN
-879 ATIAPADAD
+879 ATVAPADAD

-897 NSAVAKVDNTGL
+897 NSTVAKVDNTGL
-909 VTALSSG
+909 VTAVSSG

-923 TKDGSKTASCKVT
+923 TKDGSKTASCKV
-936 VAKDIINLTGI
+936 
-947 QITNAPAELEKGAKV
+947 
-962 QLGIKYIPDNTTQ
+962 
-975 SKSVEWKSSDTSV
+975 
-988 AVVSSTGLVTA
+988 
-999 KKTGTVTIT
+999 
-1008 AVSKESLK
+1008 
-1016 SSAVTIKVLSHIT
+1016 
-1029 DVTVTGPSGTL
+1029 
-1040 YTDTK
+1040 
-1045 YKFTAKITPDDTTD
+1045 
-1059 NKTVIWSVSDS
+1059 
-1070 NIAQIAKD
+1070 
-1078 GTLSFK
+1078 
-1084 KAGTVD
+1084 
-1090 VIATVKA
+1090 
-1097 TSSNTVIKKLTV
+1097 
-1109 TGVKRVIN
+1109 
-1117 VSSVALD
+1117 
-1124 KTTVNLKKEETVKL
+1124 
-1138 NATIAPADADNKEV
+1138 
-1152 TYTSSNSAVAKV
+1152 AVAKE
-1164 DNTGLVTALSS
+1164 T
-1175 GEAVI
+1175 
-1180 TVTTKDGSKTASCKV
+1180 
-1195 TVAKEIEPLAIT
+1195 EPLAIT

-1243 WGLVQSFGTA
+1243 WGLVQAFGTA

-1282 RAMTITINTEITPKP
+1282 KAMTVTINTQITPKP

-1405 PGTTKFTYKFIVYN
+1405 PGTTRFTYKFIVYN

>member
-72 QSETETTDNAVQK
+72 QSEAETTDNAVQK
-85 ASTIDA
+85 TSTIDA

-110 QNGYDENLDNITEP
+110 QNGYDESLDNITEP

-264 PYTAEVAST
+264 PYTAEVAGT

-319 YYAYGGHSSNK
+319 YYAYGGSSSNK

-505 YTIKLNNPVYVED
+505 YTIKLKNPVYVED

-537 MVSDTTYNGSWFSCE
+537 MVSDTTYNGSWFNCE

-631 HFTSDNDAVAAVDD
+631 HFTSDNDAVATVDD

-767 ITDVTVTGP
+767 ITGVTVTGP

-811 IAQIAKDGTLSFKK
+811 IAQIATDGTLSFKK

-835 KATSSNTVI
+835 KATSSNTII

-865 TTVNLKKEETVKLN
+865 TTVNLKKGETVKLN
-879 ATIAPADAD
+879 ATVAPADAD
-888 NKEVTYTSS
+888 NKEVTYASS

-923 TKDGSKTASCKVT
+923 TKDGSKTASCKV
-936 VAKDIINLTGI
+936 
-947 QITNAPAELEKGAKV
+947 
-962 QLGIKYIPDNTTQ
+962 
-975 SKSVEWKSSDTSV
+975 
-988 AVVSSTGLVTA
+988 
-999 KKTGTVTIT
+999 
-1008 AVSKESLK
+1008 
-1016 SSAVTIKVLSHIT
+1016 
-1029 DVTVTGPSGTL
+1029 
-1040 YTDTK
+1040 
-1045 YKFTAKITPDDTTD
+1045 
-1059 NKTVIWSVSDS
+1059 
-1070 NIAQIAKD
+1070 
-1078 GTLSFK
+1078 
-1084 KAGTVD
+1084 
-1090 VIATVKA
+1090 
-1097 TSSNTVIKKLTV
+1097 
-1109 TGVKRVIN
+1109 
-1117 VSSVALD
+1117 
-1124 KTTVNLKKEETVKL
+1124 
-1138 NATIAPADADNKEV
+1138 
-1152 TYTSSNSAVAKV
+1152 AVAKE
-1164 DNTGLVTALSS
+1164 T
-1175 GEAVI
+1175 
-1180 TVTTKDGSKTASCKV
+1180 
-1195 TVAKEIEPLAIT
+1195 EPLAIT

-1243 WGLVQSFGTA
+1243 WGLVQAFGTA

-1419 KTTKHWGLVQNFS
+1419 KTTKHWGLVQSFS

>member
-264 PYTAEVAST
+264 PYTAEVAGT

-319 YYAYGGHSSNK
+319 YYAYGGSSSNK

-537 MVSDTTYNGSWFSCE
+537 MVSDTTYNGSWFNCE

-631 HFTSDNDAVAAVDD
+631 HFTSDNDAVATVDD

-811 IAQIAKDGTLSFKK
+811 IAQIATDGTLIFKK

-865 TTVNLKKEETVKLN
+865 ATVNLKKGETVKLN

-888 NKEVTYTSS
+888 NKEITYTSS

-909 VTALSSG
+909 VTA
-916 EAVITVT
+916 
-923 TKDGSKTASCKVT
+923 
-936 VAKDIINLTGI
+936 
-947 QITNAPAELEKGAKV
+947 
-962 QLGIKYIPDNTTQ
+962 
-975 SKSVEWKSSDTSV
+975 
-988 AVVSSTGLVTA
+988 
-999 KKTGTVTIT
+999 
-1008 AVSKESLK
+1008 
-1016 SSAVTIKVLSHIT
+1016 
-1029 DVTVTGPSGTL
+1029 
-1040 YTDTK
+1040 
-1045 YKFTAKITPDDTTD
+1045 
-1059 NKTVIWSVSDS
+1059 
-1070 NIAQIAKD
+1070 IA
-1078 GTLSFK
+1078 
-1084 KAGTVD
+1084 
-1090 VIATVKA
+1090 
-1097 TSSNTVIKKLTV
+1097 
-1109 TGVKRVIN
+1109 
-1117 VSSVALD
+1117 
-1124 KTTVNLKKEETVKL
+1124 
-1138 NATIAPADADNKEV
+1138 
-1152 TYTSSNSAVAKV
+1152 
-1164 DNTGLVTALSS
+1164 S

-1195 TVAKEIEPLAIT
+1195 TVAKETEPLAIT

-1243 WGLVQSFGTA
+1243 WGLVQAFGTA

-1260 GSVGVRDFYVD
+1260 GSAGVRDFYVD

>member
-85 ASTIDA
+85 ASTI
-91 DKEIHTVTDTGYKS
+91 
-105 DGDEE
+105 
-110 QNGYDENLDNITEP
+110 DNITEP

-264 PYTAEVAST
+264 PYTAEVAGT

-319 YYAYGGHSSNK
+319 YYAYGGSSSNK

-505 YTIKLNNPVYVED
+505 YTIKLKNPVYVED
-518 GTTFSV
+518 GSTFSV

-537 MVSDTTYNGSWFSCE
+537 MVSDTTYNGSWFNCE

-631 HFTSDNDAVAAVDD
+631 HFTSDNDAVATVDD

-690 APAELEKGAQV
+690 APAELENGAQV

-865 TTVNLKKEETVKLN
+865 TTVNLKKGETVKLN
-879 ATIAPADAD
+879 AT
-888 NKEVTYTSS
+888 V
-897 NSAVAKVDNTGL
+897 
-909 VTALSSG
+909 
-916 EAVITVT
+916 
-923 TKDGSKTASCKVT
+923 
-936 VAKDIINLTGI
+936 
-947 QITNAPAELEKGAKV
+947 
-962 QLGIKYIPDNTTQ
+962 
-975 SKSVEWKSSDTSV
+975 
-988 AVVSSTGLVTA
+988 
-999 KKTGTVTIT
+999 
-1008 AVSKESLK
+1008 
-1016 SSAVTIKVLSHIT
+1016 
-1029 DVTVTGPSGTL
+1029 
-1040 YTDTK
+1040 
-1045 YKFTAKITPDDTTD
+1045 
-1059 NKTVIWSVSDS
+1059 
-1070 NIAQIAKD
+1070 
-1078 GTLSFK
+1078 
-1084 KAGTVD
+1084 
-1090 VIATVKA
+1090 
-1097 TSSNTVIKKLTV
+1097 
-1109 TGVKRVIN
+1109 
-1117 VSSVALD
+1117 
-1124 KTTVNLKKEETVKL
+1124 
-1138 NATIAPADADNKEV
+1138 APADADNKEV

-1195 TVAKEIEPLAIT
+1195 TVAKETEPLAIT

-1243 WGLVQSFGTA
+1243 WGLVQAFGTS

>member
-24 KEVLM
+24 KEVHM

-85 ASTIDA
+85 ASTID
-91 DKEIHTVTDTGYKS
+91 D
-105 DGDEE
+105 
-110 QNGYDENLDNITEP
+110 ITEP

-264 PYTAEVAST
+264 PYTAEVAGT

-319 YYAYGGHSSNK
+319 YYAYGGSSSNK

-558 QSYIYRPYDRSWV
+558 QSYIYRPYDSSWV

-631 HFTSDNDAVAAVDD
+631 HFTSDNDAVATVDD

-659 TVITEDGKKTAK
+659 TVITEDGKKTAQ

-767 ITDVTVTGP
+767 ITG
-776 SGTLYTDTKYKFT
+776 
-789 AKITPDDTTDN
+789 
-800 KTVIWSVSDSN
+800 
-811 IAQIAKDGTLSFKK
+811 
-825 AGTVDVIATV
+825 
-835 KATSSNTVI
+835 
-844 KKLTVTGVKR
+844 
-854 VINVSSVALDK
+854 
-865 TTVNLKKEETVKLN
+865 
-879 ATIAPADAD
+879 
-888 NKEVTYTSS
+888 
-897 NSAVAKVDNTGL
+897 
-909 VTALSSG
+909 
-916 EAVITVT
+916 
-923 TKDGSKTASCKVT
+923 
-936 VAKDIINLTGI
+936 
-947 QITNAPAELEKGAKV
+947 
-962 QLGIKYIPDNTTQ
+962 
-975 SKSVEWKSSDTSV
+975 
-988 AVVSSTGLVTA
+988 
-999 KKTGTVTIT
+999 
-1008 AVSKESLK
+1008 
-1016 SSAVTIKVLSHIT
+1016 
-1029 DVTVTGPSGTL
+1029 VTVTGPSGTL

>member
-1 MQAMFTYSDECVTLT
+1 
-16 CLSDSDKK
+16 
-24 KEVLM
+24 M

-72 QSETETTDNAVQK
+72 QSETETTDNEVQK
-85 ASTIDA
+85 ASTID
-91 DKEIHTVTDTGYKS
+91 D
-105 DGDEE
+105 
-110 QNGYDENLDNITEP
+110 ITEP

-264 PYTAEVAST
+264 PYTAEVAGT

-758 KVTIKVLSH
+758 KITIKVLSH

-800 KTVIWSVSDSN
+800 KTVTWSVSDSN
-811 IAQIAKDGTLSFKK
+811 IAQIATDGTLSFKK

-835 KATSSNTVI
+835 KATSTNTII

-865 TTVNLKKEETVKLN
+865 TTVNLKKGETVKLN
-879 ATIAPADAD
+879 AT
-888 NKEVTYTSS
+888 V
-897 NSAVAKVDNTGL
+897 
-909 VTALSSG
+909 
-916 EAVITVT
+916 
-923 TKDGSKTASCKVT
+923 
-936 VAKDIINLTGI
+936 
-947 QITNAPAELEKGAKV
+947 
-962 QLGIKYIPDNTTQ
+962 
-975 SKSVEWKSSDTSV
+975 
-988 AVVSSTGLVTA
+988 
-999 KKTGTVTIT
+999 
-1008 AVSKESLK
+1008 
-1016 SSAVTIKVLSHIT
+1016 
-1029 DVTVTGPSGTL
+1029 
-1040 YTDTK
+1040 
-1045 YKFTAKITPDDTTD
+1045 
-1059 NKTVIWSVSDS
+1059 
-1070 NIAQIAKD
+1070 
-1078 GTLSFK
+1078 
-1084 KAGTVD
+1084 
-1090 VIATVKA
+1090 
-1097 TSSNTVIKKLTV
+1097 
-1109 TGVKRVIN
+1109 
-1117 VSSVALD
+1117 
-1124 KTTVNLKKEETVKL
+1124 
-1138 NATIAPADADNKEV
+1138 APADADNKEV

-1195 TVAKEIEPLAIT
+1195 TVAKETEPLAIT

-1243 WGLVQSFGTA
+1243 WGLVQAFGTA

-1282 RAMTITINTEITPKP
+1282 KAMTVTINTQITPKP

-1313 LKVSSGDSTCSYKVI
+1313 LKVSSVDSTCSYKVI

-1405 PGTTKFTYKFIVYN
+1405 PGTTRFTYKFIVYN

>member
-24 KEVLM
+24 KEVHM

-264 PYTAEVAST
+264 PYTAEVAGT

-319 YYAYGGHSSNK
+319 YYAYGGSSSNK

-558 QSYIYRPYDRSWV
+558 QSYIYRPYDSSWV

-631 HFTSDNDAVAAVDD
+631 HFTSDNDAVATVDD

-659 TVITEDGKKTAK
+659 TVITEDGKKTAQ

-800 KTVIWSVSDSN
+800 KAVIWSVSDSN
-811 IAQIAKDGTLSFKK
+811 IAQIATDGTLSFKK

-835 KATSSNTVI
+835 KATSSNTII

-865 TTVNLKKEETVKLN
+865 ATVNLKKGETVKLN

-909 VTALSSG
+909 VTA
-916 EAVITVT
+916 
-923 TKDGSKTASCKVT
+923 
-936 VAKDIINLTGI
+936 
-947 QITNAPAELEKGAKV
+947 
-962 QLGIKYIPDNTTQ
+962 
-975 SKSVEWKSSDTSV
+975 
-988 AVVSSTGLVTA
+988 
-999 KKTGTVTIT
+999 
-1008 AVSKESLK
+1008 
-1016 SSAVTIKVLSHIT
+1016 
-1029 DVTVTGPSGTL
+1029 
-1040 YTDTK
+1040 
-1045 YKFTAKITPDDTTD
+1045 
-1059 NKTVIWSVSDS
+1059 
-1070 NIAQIAKD
+1070 IA
-1078 GTLSFK
+1078 
-1084 KAGTVD
+1084 
-1090 VIATVKA
+1090 
-1097 TSSNTVIKKLTV
+1097 
-1109 TGVKRVIN
+1109 
-1117 VSSVALD
+1117 
-1124 KTTVNLKKEETVKL
+1124 
-1138 NATIAPADADNKEV
+1138 
-1152 TYTSSNSAVAKV
+1152 
-1164 DNTGLVTALSS
+1164 S

-1195 TVAKEIEPLAIT
+1195 TVAKETEPLAIT

-1243 WGLVQSFGTA
+1243 WGLVQAFGTA

>member
-24 KEVLM
+24 KEVHM

-110 QNGYDENLDNITEP
+110 QNEYDESLDNITEP

-148 EVSADRAV
+148 EVSADRAA

-264 PYTAEVAST
+264 PYTAEVAGT

-319 YYAYGGHSSNK
+319 YYAYGGDSSNK

-340 CYDSNTGTNHAVTV
+340 CYDSNIGTNHAVTV

-401 KVEGYAVEAQT
+401 RVEGYAVEAQT

-472 YNISIYTNLTDVSDP
+472 YNISIYTDLTDVSDP

-537 MVSDTTYNGSWFSCE
+537 MISDTTYNGGWFSCE

-558 QSYIYRPYDRSWV
+558 QSYIYRPYDSSWV
-571 DYGKRENKNFRIKA
+571 DYGKKENKNFRIKA

-631 HFTSDNDAVAAVDD
+631 HFTSDNDAVATVDD

-659 TVITEDGKKTAK
+659 TVITEDGKKTAQ

-743 VTITAVSKADSSIQS
+743 ITITAVSKADSSIQS

-811 IAQIAKDGTLSFKK
+811 IAQIATDGTLSFKK

-835 KATSSNTVI
+835 KATSSNTII

-865 TTVNLKKEETVKLN
+865 TTVNLKKGETVKLN
-879 ATIAPADAD
+879 AT
-888 NKEVTYTSS
+888 V
-897 NSAVAKVDNTGL
+897 
-909 VTALSSG
+909 
-916 EAVITVT
+916 
-923 TKDGSKTASCKVT
+923 
-936 VAKDIINLTGI
+936 
-947 QITNAPAELEKGAKV
+947 
-962 QLGIKYIPDNTTQ
+962 
-975 SKSVEWKSSDTSV
+975 
-988 AVVSSTGLVTA
+988 
-999 KKTGTVTIT
+999 
-1008 AVSKESLK
+1008 
-1016 SSAVTIKVLSHIT
+1016 
-1029 DVTVTGPSGTL
+1029 
-1040 YTDTK
+1040 
-1045 YKFTAKITPDDTTD
+1045 
-1059 NKTVIWSVSDS
+1059 
-1070 NIAQIAKD
+1070 
-1078 GTLSFK
+1078 
-1084 KAGTVD
+1084 
-1090 VIATVKA
+1090 
-1097 TSSNTVIKKLTV
+1097 
-1109 TGVKRVIN
+1109 
-1117 VSSVALD
+1117 
-1124 KTTVNLKKEETVKL
+1124 
-1138 NATIAPADADNKEV
+1138 APADADNKEV

-1195 TVAKEIEPLAIT
+1195 TVAKETEPLAIT

-1243 WGLVQSFGTA
+1243 WGLVQAFGTA

>member
-24 KEVLM
+24 KEVHM

-319 YYAYGGHSSNK
+319 YYAYGGSSSNK

-558 QSYIYRPYDRSWV
+558 QSYIYRPYDSSWV

-631 HFTSDNDAVAAVDD
+631 HFTSDNDAVATVDD

-659 TVITEDGKKTAK
+659 TVTTEAGKKTAK

-811 IAQIAKDGTLSFKK
+811 IAQIATDGTLIFKK

-865 TTVNLKKEETVKLN
+865 ATVNLKKGETVKLN

-909 VTALSSG
+909 VTA
-916 EAVITVT
+916 
-923 TKDGSKTASCKVT
+923 
-936 VAKDIINLTGI
+936 
-947 QITNAPAELEKGAKV
+947 
-962 QLGIKYIPDNTTQ
+962 
-975 SKSVEWKSSDTSV
+975 
-988 AVVSSTGLVTA
+988 
-999 KKTGTVTIT
+999 
-1008 AVSKESLK
+1008 
-1016 SSAVTIKVLSHIT
+1016 
-1029 DVTVTGPSGTL
+1029 
-1040 YTDTK
+1040 
-1045 YKFTAKITPDDTTD
+1045 
-1059 NKTVIWSVSDS
+1059 
-1070 NIAQIAKD
+1070 IA
-1078 GTLSFK
+1078 
-1084 KAGTVD
+1084 
-1090 VIATVKA
+1090 
-1097 TSSNTVIKKLTV
+1097 
-1109 TGVKRVIN
+1109 
-1117 VSSVALD
+1117 
-1124 KTTVNLKKEETVKL
+1124 
-1138 NATIAPADADNKEV
+1138 
-1152 TYTSSNSAVAKV
+1152 
-1164 DNTGLVTALSS
+1164 S

-1195 TVAKEIEPLAIT
+1195 TVAKETEPLAIT

-1243 WGLVQSFGTA
+1243 WGLVQAFGTA

-1260 GSVGVRDFYVD
+1260 GSAGVRDFYVD

-1282 RAMTITINTEITPKP
+1282 RAMTITINTEITQKP

>member
-24 KEVLM
+24 KEVHM

-264 PYTAEVAST
+264 PYTAEVAGT

-319 YYAYGGHSSNK
+319 YYAYGGSSSNK

-537 MVSDTTYNGSWFSCE
+537 MVSDTTYNGSWFNCE

-631 HFTSDNDAVAAVDD
+631 HFTSDNDAVATVDD

-811 IAQIAKDGTLSFKK
+811 IAQIATDGTLIFKK

-865 TTVNLKKEETVKLN
+865 TTVNLKK
-879 ATIAPADAD
+879 
-888 NKEVTYTSS
+888 
-897 NSAVAKVDNTGL
+897 G
-909 VTALSSG
+909 
-916 EAVITVT
+916 
-923 TKDGSKTASCKVT
+923 
-936 VAKDIINLTGI
+936 
-947 QITNAPAELEKGAKV
+947 
-962 QLGIKYIPDNTTQ
+962 
-975 SKSVEWKSSDTSV
+975 
-988 AVVSSTGLVTA
+988 
-999 KKTGTVTIT
+999 
-1008 AVSKESLK
+1008 
-1016 SSAVTIKVLSHIT
+1016 
-1029 DVTVTGPSGTL
+1029 
-1040 YTDTK
+1040 
-1045 YKFTAKITPDDTTD
+1045 
-1059 NKTVIWSVSDS
+1059 
-1070 NIAQIAKD
+1070 
-1078 GTLSFK
+1078 
-1084 KAGTVD
+1084 
-1090 VIATVKA
+1090 
-1097 TSSNTVIKKLTV
+1097 
-1109 TGVKRVIN
+1109 
-1117 VSSVALD
+1117 
-1124 KTTVNLKKEETVKL
+1124 ETVKL

-1195 TVAKEIEPLAIT
+1195 TVAKETEPLAIT

-1243 WGLVQSFGTA
+1243 WGLVQAFGTA

>member
-1 MQAMFTYSDECVTLT
+1 
-16 CLSDSDKK
+16 
-24 KEVLM
+24 M

-72 QSETETTDNAVQK
+72 QSETETTDNEVQK
-85 ASTIDA
+85 ASTID
-91 DKEIHTVTDTGYKS
+91 D
-105 DGDEE
+105 
-110 QNGYDENLDNITEP
+110 ITEP

-264 PYTAEVAST
+264 PYTAEVAGT

-368 EPEGDGAW
+368 KPEGDGAW

-712 TQSKSVEWKTSDA
+712 TQAKSVEWKTSDA

-736 TAKKTGT
+736 TAKRTGT

-811 IAQIAKDGTLSFKK
+811 IAQIATDGTLSFKK

-865 TTVNLKKEETVKLN
+865 TTVNLKKGETVKLN
-879 ATIAPADAD
+879 ATVAPADAD

-909 VTALSSG
+909 VTAIAPG
-916 EAVITVT
+916 DAVITVT
-923 TKDGSKTASCKVT
+923 TKDGSKTASCKV
-936 VAKDIINLTGI
+936 
-947 QITNAPAELEKGAKV
+947 
-962 QLGIKYIPDNTTQ
+962 
-975 SKSVEWKSSDTSV
+975 
-988 AVVSSTGLVTA
+988 
-999 KKTGTVTIT
+999 
-1008 AVSKESLK
+1008 
-1016 SSAVTIKVLSHIT
+1016 
-1029 DVTVTGPSGTL
+1029 
-1040 YTDTK
+1040 
-1045 YKFTAKITPDDTTD
+1045 
-1059 NKTVIWSVSDS
+1059 
-1070 NIAQIAKD
+1070 
-1078 GTLSFK
+1078 
-1084 KAGTVD
+1084 
-1090 VIATVKA
+1090 
-1097 TSSNTVIKKLTV
+1097 
-1109 TGVKRVIN
+1109 
-1117 VSSVALD
+1117 
-1124 KTTVNLKKEETVKL
+1124 
-1138 NATIAPADADNKEV
+1138 
-1152 TYTSSNSAVAKV
+1152 AVAKE
-1164 DNTGLVTALSS
+1164 T
-1175 GEAVI
+1175 
-1180 TVTTKDGSKTASCKV
+1180 
-1195 TVAKEIEPLAIT
+1195 EPLAIT

-1243 WGLVQSFGTA
+1243 WGLVQAFGTA

-1282 RAMTITINTEITPKP
+1282 KAMTVTINTQITPKP

-1405 PGTTKFTYKFIVYN
+1405 PGTTRFTYKFIVYN

>member
-24 KEVLM
+24 KEVHM

-85 ASTIDA
+85 ASTI
-91 DKEIHTVTDTGYKS
+91 
-105 DGDEE
+105 
-110 QNGYDENLDNITEP
+110 DNITEP

-264 PYTAEVAST
+264 PYTAEVAGT

-319 YYAYGGHSSNK
+319 YYAYGGSSSNK

-558 QSYIYRPYDRSWV
+558 QSYIYRPYDSSWV

-631 HFTSDNDAVAAVDD
+631 HFTSDNDAVATVDD

-690 APAELEKGAQV
+690 APAELENGAQV

-800 KTVIWSVSDSN
+800 KTVIWAVSDSN
-811 IAQIAKDGTLSFKK
+811 IAQIATDGTLSFKK

-835 KATSSNTVI
+835 KATSSNTII

-865 TTVNLKKEETVKLN
+865 TTVNLKKGETVKLN
-879 ATIAPADAD
+879 AT
-888 NKEVTYTSS
+888 V
-897 NSAVAKVDNTGL
+897 
-909 VTALSSG
+909 
-916 EAVITVT
+916 
-923 TKDGSKTASCKVT
+923 
-936 VAKDIINLTGI
+936 
-947 QITNAPAELEKGAKV
+947 
-962 QLGIKYIPDNTTQ
+962 
-975 SKSVEWKSSDTSV
+975 
-988 AVVSSTGLVTA
+988 
-999 KKTGTVTIT
+999 
-1008 AVSKESLK
+1008 
-1016 SSAVTIKVLSHIT
+1016 
-1029 DVTVTGPSGTL
+1029 
-1040 YTDTK
+1040 
-1045 YKFTAKITPDDTTD
+1045 
-1059 NKTVIWSVSDS
+1059 
-1070 NIAQIAKD
+1070 
-1078 GTLSFK
+1078 
-1084 KAGTVD
+1084 
-1090 VIATVKA
+1090 
-1097 TSSNTVIKKLTV
+1097 
-1109 TGVKRVIN
+1109 
-1117 VSSVALD
+1117 
-1124 KTTVNLKKEETVKL
+1124 
-1138 NATIAPADADNKEV
+1138 APADADNKEV

-1195 TVAKEIEPLAIT
+1195 TVAKETEPLAIT

-1243 WGLVQSFGTA
+1243 WGLVQAFGTS

>member
-16 CLSDSDKK
+16 CLADSDKK

-34 LRRFTAAFMASCL
+34 LRKFTAAFMASCL

-85 ASTIDA
+85 TSTIDA

-110 QNGYDENLDNITEP
+110 QNGYDESLDNITEP

-264 PYTAEVAST
+264 PYTAEVAGT

-319 YYAYGGHSSNK
+319 YYAYGGDASNK

-537 MVSDTTYNGSWFSCE
+537 MVSDTTYNGGWFSCE

-558 QSYIYRPYDRSWV
+558 QSYIYRPYDSSWV

-631 HFTSDNDAVAAVDD
+631 HFTSDNDAVATVDD

-659 TVITEDGKKTAK
+659 TVITEDGKKTAQ

-811 IAQIAKDGTLSFKK
+811 IAQIATDGTLSFKK

-835 KATSSNTVI
+835 KATSSNTII
-844 KKLTVTGVKR
+844 KKLTVTGVKK

-865 TTVNLKKEETVKLN
+865 TTVNLKKGETVKLN
-879 ATIAPADAD
+879 ATVAPADAD

-923 TKDGSKTASCKVT
+923 TKDGSKTASCKV
-936 VAKDIINLTGI
+936 
-947 QITNAPAELEKGAKV
+947 
-962 QLGIKYIPDNTTQ
+962 
-975 SKSVEWKSSDTSV
+975 
-988 AVVSSTGLVTA
+988 
-999 KKTGTVTIT
+999 
-1008 AVSKESLK
+1008 
-1016 SSAVTIKVLSHIT
+1016 
-1029 DVTVTGPSGTL
+1029 
-1040 YTDTK
+1040 
-1045 YKFTAKITPDDTTD
+1045 
-1059 NKTVIWSVSDS
+1059 
-1070 NIAQIAKD
+1070 
-1078 GTLSFK
+1078 
-1084 KAGTVD
+1084 
-1090 VIATVKA
+1090 
-1097 TSSNTVIKKLTV
+1097 
-1109 TGVKRVIN
+1109 
-1117 VSSVALD
+1117 
-1124 KTTVNLKKEETVKL
+1124 
-1138 NATIAPADADNKEV
+1138 
-1152 TYTSSNSAVAKV
+1152 AVAKE
-1164 DNTGLVTALSS
+1164 T
-1175 GEAVI
+1175 
-1180 TVTTKDGSKTASCKV
+1180 
-1195 TVAKEIEPLAIT
+1195 EPLAIT

-1232 KFIVYNRTTNS
+1232 KFIVYNRTTNT
-1243 WGLVQSFGTA
+1243 WGLVQAFGTA

>member
-1 MQAMFTYSDECVTLT
+1 
-16 CLSDSDKK
+16 
-24 KEVLM
+24 M

-72 QSETETTDNAVQK
+72 QSETETTDNEVQK
-85 ASTIDA
+85 ASTID
-91 DKEIHTVTDTGYKS
+91 D
-105 DGDEE
+105 
-110 QNGYDENLDNITEP
+110 ITEP

-264 PYTAEVAST
+264 PYTAEVAGT

-319 YYAYGGHSSNK
+319 YYAYGGSSSNK

-368 EPEGDGAW
+368 KPEGDGAW

-712 TQSKSVEWKTSDA
+712 TQSKSVEWKTSDE

-776 SGTLYTDTKYKFT
+776 SGTLYTDTKYKLT

-811 IAQIAKDGTLSFKK
+811 IAQIATDGTLSFKK

-865 TTVNLKKEETVKLN
+865 TTVNLKKGETVKLN
-879 ATIAPADAD
+879 AT
-888 NKEVTYTSS
+888 V
-897 NSAVAKVDNTGL
+897 
-909 VTALSSG
+909 
-916 EAVITVT
+916 
-923 TKDGSKTASCKVT
+923 
-936 VAKDIINLTGI
+936 
-947 QITNAPAELEKGAKV
+947 
-962 QLGIKYIPDNTTQ
+962 
-975 SKSVEWKSSDTSV
+975 
-988 AVVSSTGLVTA
+988 
-999 KKTGTVTIT
+999 
-1008 AVSKESLK
+1008 
-1016 SSAVTIKVLSHIT
+1016 
-1029 DVTVTGPSGTL
+1029 
-1040 YTDTK
+1040 
-1045 YKFTAKITPDDTTD
+1045 
-1059 NKTVIWSVSDS
+1059 
-1070 NIAQIAKD
+1070 
-1078 GTLSFK
+1078 
-1084 KAGTVD
+1084 
-1090 VIATVKA
+1090 
-1097 TSSNTVIKKLTV
+1097 
-1109 TGVKRVIN
+1109 
-1117 VSSVALD
+1117 
-1124 KTTVNLKKEETVKL
+1124 
-1138 NATIAPADADNKEV
+1138 APADADNKEV

-1195 TVAKEIEPLAIT
+1195 TVAKETEPLAIT

-1243 WGLVQSFGTA
+1243 WGLVQAFGTA

-1282 RAMTITINTEITPKP
+1282 KAMTVTINTQITPKP

-1405 PGTTKFTYKFIVYN
+1405 PGTTRFTYKFIVYN

>member
-85 ASTIDA
+85 TSTIDA

-105 DGDEE
+105 DGDEG
-110 QNGYDENLDNITEP
+110 QNGYDESLDNITEP

-233 SSNSVTQNGGD
+233 SSNIVTQNGGD

-264 PYTAEVAST
+264 PYTAEVAGT

-319 YYAYGGHSSNK
+319 YYAYGGDASNK

-368 EPEGDGAW
+368 KPEGDGAW

-401 KVEGYAVEAQT
+401 RVEGYAVEAQT

-537 MVSDTTYNGSWFSCE
+537 MVSDTTYNGGWFSCE

-558 QSYIYRPYDRSWV
+558 QSYIYRPYDSSWV
-571 DYGKRENKNFRIKA
+571 DYGKKENKNFRIKA
-585 YTDNSDIKTVAVE
+585 YTDDSDIKTVAVE

-605 EAVLKEKETV
+605 EAVLKENETV

-631 HFTSDNDAVAAVDD
+631 HFTSDNDAVATVDD
-645 NGLVTALSSGEAVI
+645 NGLVTALSSGETVI

-800 KTVIWSVSDSN
+800 KAVIWSVSDSN
-811 IAQIAKDGTLSFKK
+811 IAQIATDGTLSFKK

-835 KATSSNTVI
+835 KATSSNTII

-865 TTVNLKKEETVKLN
+865 TTVNLKKGETVKLN
-879 ATIAPADAD
+879 ATVAPADAD
-888 NKEVTYTSS
+888 NKEVIYTSS

-909 VTALSSG
+909 VTAIASG
-916 EAVITVT
+916 
-923 TKDGSKTASCKVT
+923 D
-936 VAKDIINLTGI
+936 
-947 QITNAPAELEKGAKV
+947 
-962 QLGIKYIPDNTTQ
+962 
-975 SKSVEWKSSDTSV
+975 
-988 AVVSSTGLVTA
+988 
-999 KKTGTVTIT
+999 
-1008 AVSKESLK
+1008 
-1016 SSAVTIKVLSHIT
+1016 
-1029 DVTVTGPSGTL
+1029 
-1040 YTDTK
+1040 
-1045 YKFTAKITPDDTTD
+1045 
-1059 NKTVIWSVSDS
+1059 
-1070 NIAQIAKD
+1070 
-1078 GTLSFK
+1078 
-1084 KAGTVD
+1084 
-1090 VIATVKA
+1090 
-1097 TSSNTVIKKLTV
+1097 
-1109 TGVKRVIN
+1109 
-1117 VSSVALD
+1117 
-1124 KTTVNLKKEETVKL
+1124 
-1138 NATIAPADADNKEV
+1138 
-1152 TYTSSNSAVAKV
+1152 
-1164 DNTGLVTALSS
+1164 
-1175 GEAVI
+1175 AVI

-1195 TVAKEIEPLAIT
+1195 TVAKETEPLAIT

-1243 WGLVQSFGTA
+1243 WGLVQAFGTA

-1419 KTTKHWGLVQNFS
+1419 KTTKHWGLVQSFS